1 MKIYLILALTII
13 SCSLQAQ
20 RKKKTAAAQSDTLA
34 LYKAL
39 VHKSSQLQQLP
50 LYLEMELVKSTNFIT
65 AAEDTMRMQATFYIK
80 PGISYVQ
87 FGDAEQLVND
97 SMALMVSDKLQRMI
111 LYRNVQPL
119 LQRMRMVTGLQY
131 TDSSLQE
138 MAKRFSINGEA
149 PASIVLSSRDLLYGT
164 SLPKES
170 QELQYDATSGEP
182 VKVITLKR
190 TLLPMSQEDYKTLTD
205 QNWAKDKLL
214 TIEGKGQYLIREQTS
229 TFIYRKMAHNAS
241 MVIPVN
247 ISDRIIQDKEGA
259 FTPVKGYEH
268 YAFTLN

>member
-1 MKIYLILALTII
+1 MKIYLIIALTII

-20 RKKKTAAAQSDTLA
+20 RKKKIDAVRNDTMA
-34 LYKAL
+34 LYKELAR
-39 VHKSSQLQQLP
+39 KSNQLQQLP
-50 LYLEMELVKSTNFIT
+50 LYLEVELVKSTNFIT
-65 AAEDTMRMQATFYIK
+65 AAEDTMRMQATFYLK

-87 FGDAEQLVND
+87 YGDAEQLVND
-97 SMALMVSDKLQRMI
+97 SLALLVSDKLQRMI

-138 MAKRFSINGEA
+138 MAKRFSVNREG
-149 PASIVLSSRDLLYGT
+149 PGSIVLFGRDLLYGT

-170 QELQYDATSGEP
+170 QELQYDTTSGEP

-190 TLLPMSQEDYKTLTD
+190 TLLPLGEEDYKTLTD
-205 QNWAKDKLL
+205 QYWAKDKLL

-229 TFIYRKMAHNAS
+229 TFIYRKMTHDGS
-241 MVIPVN
+241 MIIPVSFN
-247 ISDRIIQDKEGA
+247 DRIVKDTAGV
-259 FTPVKGYEH
+259 FTPVKAYEQ
-268 YAFTLN
+268 YAITLN